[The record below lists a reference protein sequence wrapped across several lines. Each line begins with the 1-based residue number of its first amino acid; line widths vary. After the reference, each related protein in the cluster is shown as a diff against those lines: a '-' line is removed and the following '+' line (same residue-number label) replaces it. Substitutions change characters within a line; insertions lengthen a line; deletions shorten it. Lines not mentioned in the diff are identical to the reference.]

1 MTDADERSTMALEN
15 DIERTRADMDDT
27 IDALKRKFS
36 PEEMVDQAA
45 DYMRNHTGDIMMN
58 FGQTLKENP
67 VPLALVGLGIGWLLI
82 SGKSDSSRHSASS
95 SDDDAYESYY
105 EGYSQASQ
113 KAHPSSMT
121 ATAAKKASAA
131 YEGISDKVA
140 EAVDEISAKTSA
152 AVDGLSARASS
163 TMDDLSDRAGQAYDA
178 TRATAQQHPLVLGA
192 IGLAVG
198 IAAAMLLPRTR
209 QEDASIG
216 EMRDRMVEQVKEAGK
231 ETLQKAKDVASDAWD
246 AAKQTVTDEVM
257 PDKDDKSGGKTAHRQ
272 DSAPGSA
279 QDASTSRA
287 GDKTGADRS
296 SNAGSASASRSSYQG
311 NTSSFAQDNPKS
323 AASDKTGGDKTGGD
337 KTGSDKTGG
346 GKSGSGPYQGGKPSL
361 TS

>member
-1 MTDADERSTMALEN
+1 MTDADERRAMEIEH
-15 DIERTRADMDDT
+15 DIERTRAEMDDT

-82 SGKSDSSRHSASS
+82 SGKSDSRRQSTSS
-95 SDDDAYESYY
+95 SDDDTYESYY
-105 EGYSQASQ
+105 EGYSQSSHKVQ
-113 KAHPSSMT
+113 PSSIS

-152 AVDGLSARASS
+152 AVDSLSARACS
-163 TMDDLSDRAGQAYDA
+163 TMDDLSDRAGSAYDA
-178 TRATAQQHPLVLGA
+178 TKATAQQHPLVLGA

-246 AAKQTVTDEVM
+246 AAKQTVADEVM
-257 PDKDDKSGGKTAHRQ
+257 PDKDDKGAAGRKMGSGQ
-272 DSAPGSA
+272 GSA
-279 QDASTSRA
+279 SGYSQDASKSRA
-287 GDKTGADRS
+287 GDKPDDGKSGGTG
-296 SNAGSASASRSSYQG
+296 GSSYQG
-311 NTSSFAQDNPKS
+311 STSSYAQETPKS
-323 AASDKTGGDKTGGD
+323 ASGDKAGGD
-337 KTGSDKTGG
+337 KTGSGKSAGG
-346 GKSGSGPYQGGKPSL
+346 GSYQGSKPPL